1 VKLTPEKRDKIDTAL
16 TSKGFEKINNKDHY
30 RYILVVEGRVTDIR
44 TKMSRGSGY
53 KTVGNNLLVQMS
65 KQLRMNNVAE
75 FKRYIECTYSYNS
88 YLKVLKNAGQV

>member
-1 VKLTPEKRDKIDTAL
+1 VKLTPEKRDKIDAAL

-30 RYILVVEGRVTDIR
+30 RYILVVDGKVTDIR

-53 KTVGNNLLVQMS
+53 KTIGNNLLVQMS

-75 FKRYIECTYSYNS
+75 FKRYTECTYSYIS
-88 YLKVLKNAGQV
+88 YLKFLKTAGLI